1 MIGGMMSTS
10 QNTPAGDPT
19 AAAEPHD
26 DDFAAQERDQLW
38 DEVFQ
43 AILDQDPE
51 EQRLGWL
58 EFRRAID
65 EDRVGDQRYYPDADG
80 EE

>member
-1 MIGGMMSTS
+1 MSRPDV
-10 QNTPAGDPT
+10 PAGTLQSD
-19 AAAEPHD
+19 AEH
-26 DDFAAQERDQLW
+26 QETDRRKLTI

-51 EQRLGWL
+51 EQRQAWL

-65 EDRVGDQRYYPDADG
+65 EDRVGDQKYYPCSD
-80 EE
+80 E

>member
-1 MIGGMMSTS
+1 VTTKQHHAADKTPPPDGGSATLRL
-10 QNTPAGDPT
+10 T
-19 AAAEPHD
+19 A
-26 DDFAAQERDQLW
+26 

-51 EQRLGWL
+51 EQRRAWL

-65 EDRVGDQRYYPDADG
+65 EDRAEDEKHYPWP